1 MRFIKHIIGAVLT
14 TALIGVPLTL
24 TQIVYADI
32 SDISVYVNGIK
43 TEFDEPPASEND
55 RTLVPM
61 RGIFEALGAEVYWDE
76 KSETASAFLNEDTM
90 SITIDNNIM
99 LKNNDEIIL
108 DVPARM
114 YGDRTLVPVRAIS
127 EAFGSYV
134 GWDENTQTGFVDSK
148 ENPMN
153 ETIISDEYR
162 YPNYNGNF
170 NDVDI
175 FDKNNEDYFGMELLH
190 ISDEQGSAYAK
201 TINAFA
207 NSAPNANVYNIVVP
221 TAAEFYA
228 SDEYRYPNYNGNF
241 NDVDIFD
248 KNNEDYFGMELLH
261 ISDEQGS
268 AYAKTINAFANS
280 APNANVYN
288 IVVPTAAEFYASDEY
303 KTSYTPAIRK
313 IYSQLNDNV
322 KGINAVSPLM
332 NHADENIYF
341 HTDHHWTQLGAYY
354 VYEAFINELG
364 DDIDPYYTFDKQTI
378 SNYYGSLTRFT
389 ADTDGYDMLMSSPN
403 ALQLFSPKVS
413 YEGYSFNDMEMN
425 DFISNVEP
433 IVPGF
438 KNYNCFLGGDYPL
451 QVYNTDV
458 NNGRSLVI
466 IKESYGNAFST
477 WALNNF
483 ETVYIVD
490 YRKFNNYGGTNEYEN
505 VFKIN
510 EFYELTNFTDLL
522 IISYP
527 VSVTNAPEAAA
538 LRTMTE

>member
-175 FDKNNEDYFGMELLH
+175 FDKTMR
-190 ISDEQGSAYAK
+190 
-201 TINAFA
+201 TILVWN
-207 NSAPNANVYNIVVP
+207 
-221 TAAEFYA
+221 
-228 SDEYRYPNYNGNF
+228 
-241 NDVDIFD
+241 
-248 KNNEDYFGMELLH
+248 
-261 ISDEQGS
+261 
-268 AYAKTINAFANS
+268 
-280 APNANVYN
+280 
-288 IVVPTAAEFYASDEY
+288 
-303 KTSYTPAIRK
+303 SYTFPM
-313 IYSQLNDNV
+313 N
-322 KGINAVSPLM
+322 KGQRTL
-332 NHADENIYF
+332 
-341 HTDHHWTQLGAYY
+341 
-354 VYEAFINELG
+354 
-364 DDIDPYYTFDKQTI
+364 KQ
-378 SNYYGSLTRFT
+378 
-389 ADTDGYDMLMSSPN
+389 
-403 ALQLFSPKVS
+403 
-413 YEGYSFNDMEMN
+413 
-425 DFISNVEP
+425 
-433 IVPGF
+433 
-438 KNYNCFLGGDYPL
+438 
-451 QVYNTDV
+451 
-458 NNGRSLVI
+458 
-466 IKESYGNAFST
+466 
-477 WALNNF
+477 
-483 ETVYIVD
+483 
-490 YRKFNNYGGTNEYEN
+490 
-505 VFKIN
+505 
-510 EFYELTNFTDLL
+510 
-522 IISYP
+522 
-527 VSVTNAPEAAA
+527 
-538 LRTMTE
+538 

>member
-153 ETIISDEYR
+153 ETII
-162 YPNYNGNF
+162 
-170 NDVDI
+170 
-175 FDKNNEDYFGMELLH
+175 
-190 ISDEQGSAYAK
+190 
-201 TINAFA
+201 
-207 NSAPNANVYNIVVP
+207 
-221 TAAEFYA
+221 

>member
-1 MRFIKHIIGAVLT
+1 
-14 TALIGVPLTL
+14 
-24 TQIVYADI
+24 
-32 SDISVYVNGIK
+32 
-43 TEFDEPPASEND
+43 
-55 RTLVPM
+55 
-61 RGIFEALGAEVYWDE
+61 
-76 KSETASAFLNEDTM
+76 
-90 SITIDNNIM
+90 M
-99 LKNNDEIIL
+99 LF
-108 DVPARM
+108 R
-114 YGDRTLVPVRAIS
+114 S
-127 EAFGSYV
+127 
-134 GWDENTQTGFVDSK
+134 
-148 ENPMN
+148 
-153 ETIISDEYR
+153 
-162 YPNYNGNF
+162 
-170 NDVDI
+170 
-175 FDKNNEDYFGMELLH
+175 
-190 ISDEQGSAYAK
+190 
-201 TINAFA
+201 
-207 NSAPNANVYNIVVP
+207 
-221 TAAEFYA
+221 
-228 SDEYRYPNYNGNF
+228 
-241 NDVDIFD
+241 
-248 KNNEDYFGMELLH
+248 
-261 ISDEQGS
+261 
-268 AYAKTINAFANS
+268 
-280 APNANVYN
+280 
-288 IVVPTAAEFYASDEY
+288 
-303 KTSYTPAIRK
+303 
-313 IYSQLNDNV
+313 
-322 KGINAVSPLM
+322 
-332 NHADENIYF
+332 
-341 HTDHHWTQLGAYY
+341 
-354 VYEAFINELG
+354 
-364 DDIDPYYTFDKQTI
+364 I